1 MINRACKNQ
10 VSGSSHLLARLRAW
24 TSTGRRKMKHI
35 RRRHSQ
41 PSFLYRILPFDR
53 LVELFEQRELSLS
66 RPSCW
71 DDPYESS
78 LANEAFNSVF
88 AQCWCRV
95 GISDA
100 MWRIYS
106 PDRFS
111 VRIKTTPMLLREQVG
126 LALSDLDRFQWEISR
141 VSYTSTTA
149 DLQSRLAQLRRS
161 NDPKDAVRSLFT
173 KRRAFKHE
181 AEYRLAV
188 FDSCAVANR
197 DRLVIPVDP
206 HALVLSVLADP
217 RATDTM
223 MQVFKFYLESKLKF
237 QGQVGKSQL
246 YQGVS

>member
-1 MINRACKNQ
+1 
-10 VSGSSHLLARLRAW
+10 
-24 TSTGRRKMKHI
+24 
-35 RRRHSQ
+35 
-41 PSFLYRILPFDR
+41 
-53 LVELFEQRELSLS
+53 
-66 RPSCW
+66 
-71 DDPYESS
+71 
-78 LANEAFNSVF
+78 
-88 AQCWCRV
+88 
-95 GISDA
+95 

-126 LALSDLDRFQWEISR
+126 LALSRFKRFQSEISR
-141 VSYTSTTA
+141 VSYESTTE
-149 DLQSRLAQLRRS
+149 LQTRLAQLRRS
-161 NDPKDAVRSLFT
+161 NDPQDAVRSLFI

-237 QGQVGKSQL
+237 QGPVGKSQL
-246 YQGVS
+246 YQGLS